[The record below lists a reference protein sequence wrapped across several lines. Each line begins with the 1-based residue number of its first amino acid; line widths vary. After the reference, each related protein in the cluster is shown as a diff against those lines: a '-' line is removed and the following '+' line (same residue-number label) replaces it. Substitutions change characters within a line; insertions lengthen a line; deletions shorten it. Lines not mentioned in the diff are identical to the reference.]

1 MIDHFALSVY
11 SAWIR
16 AGRRASL
23 IDASEIPRTLAVHYA
38 FGSTVGGIAH
48 KVGETGTNGET
59 IYVLALAIWSAGGRA
74 AGICRDGCVKK
85 NIFID
90 YTLCNKNNALFH
102 RQTPPGKI
110 SFGLTTRDKLLV
122 LTRDKC
128 TK

>member
-23 IDASEIPRTLAVHYA
+23 IDASEISRALAVHYA
-38 FGSTVGGIAH
+38 FSPTAGGIAH
-48 KVGETGTNGET
+48 KIGETGTNGET

-74 AGICRDGCVKK
+74 AGICRDSCMKK

-90 YTLCNKNNALFH
+90 YTLYASNNNNMSFH
-102 RQTPPGKI
+102 RQTSLKKFI
-110 SFGLTTRDKLLV
+110 QINDSGLLL
-122 LTRDKC
+122 
-128 TK
+128 